1 MLQLNLKKQHRIQST
16 PKFFDSNRDGL
27 TCLCNNICFVFIAG
41 IILFLEFHCV
51 VFFFITYDLCV
62 KQVKKDNMVPDLL
75 ILPPS
80 TDLHNHPLVTNGS
93 VFMQVRVCSSLVLR
107 FFLRKKIKFKA
118 PSCDLD
124 SYFMEN

>member
-1 MLQLNLKKQHRIQST
+1 MALLVQQLLC
-16 PKFFDSNRDGL
+16 F
-27 TCLCNNICFVFIAG
+27 LCNNICFVFIAG